1 MFLLTFFTVNPRH
14 FCALA
19 GSEDSF
25 STFLHVQC
33 KLVLRFVSSL
43 SYTGFSCALLWSLV
57 FLVGMIMPSPY
68 LPNTQLHT
76 FYGHFLLYSFG
87 VLGTSLFFQG

>member
-1 MFLLTFFTVNPRH
+1 MFLFTFFTVNPRH

-33 KLVLRFVSSL
+33 KLVLRTSTFVSSL
-43 SYTGFSCALLWSLV
+43 SYTGFSCALLWSLFIGSMFSWWV
-57 FLVGMIMPSPY
+57 
-68 LPNTQLHT
+68 
-76 FYGHFLLYSFG
+76 
-87 VLGTSLFFQG
+87 